1 MGRHAE
7 GECPEL
13 DLLVDDACAA
23 IGREIDALA
32 LPRLAGVVLGGGY
45 GRGEGGVVEEC
56 KIESA
61 GSKIADRRPSNVECR
76 LSNDLDF
83 FAITV
88 PGVSE
93 DQAVA
98 EIATGLGPVSR
109 KWTAELGV
117 EVDFAVKTPW
127 RIKHDEERLMIQ
139 ELVRGYFDVAGK
151 KGEELF
157 SGIRRIDASE
167 VPWMEAARLL
177 MNRGM
182 GLLLAKRKGGEATK
196 ESGAAVA
203 ECRMSPECDFINRN
217 INKCVLGAGDARL
230 VARHGYR
237 WRAAERA
244 DALGDAL
251 YRSAVE
257 WKFRPKD
264 KPVCDWEAARA
275 CWMEAYEEVMETGR
289 SAGAFVRSLREGAR
303 WIVRRRSLG
312 RLSGFGRNC
321 TVRVLDG
328 IARCVRVRNAPSA
341 SLMRDWEVFN

>member
-1 MGRHAE
+1 MGRHVE
-7 GECPEL
+7 GECPGL

-45 GRGEGGVVEEC
+45 GRGEGG
-56 KIESA
+56 A
-61 GSKIADRRPSNVECR
+61 RGHG
-76 LSNDLDF
+76 LYNDLDF
-83 FAITV
+83 FAIT
-88 PGVSE
+88 E
-93 DQAVA
+93 DGASAA
-98 EIATGLGPVSR
+98 EIAAIAAALEPIS
-109 KWTAELGV
+109 KEWTEKISID
-117 EVDFAVKTPW
+117 VDFTVRTPW

-182 GLLLAKRKGGEATK
+182 GLMLANGETANG
-196 ESGAAVA
+196 ERG
-203 ECRMSPECDFINRN
+203 RDFVDRN

-275 CWMEAYEEVMETGR
+275 CWMEAYEEVMEIGR
-289 SAGAFVRSLREGAR
+289 SAGAFARSMREGAR
-303 WIVRRRSLG
+303 WILRRRSLG
-312 RLSGFGRNC
+312 LLSGFGRNC

-328 IARCVRVRNAPSA
+328 VARCVRVRNAPSV